1 MFYYLCS
8 ATKLWTPDSRHF
20 SRHKMHSYETSKSFN
35 NINCKTEPNSSC
47 DQFDDLNNNWSNSFA
62 QDLETID
69 LLTSPKF
76 QQTIPKVET
85 TEGPLDLECLYYD
98 QFQYNSSP
106 EQNLPKTESCETS
119 FDSNHF
125 QTNNQS
131 PNSPTYSHVFD
142 SNESPPTEITL
153 ESVID
158 DAISLE
164 SSFNASYTAVNA
176 SPTSLQIPIIC
187 QWIDCY
193 AILKTQEELVSF
205 FRINSF
211 LKN

>member
-1 MFYYLCS
+1 
-8 ATKLWTPDSRHF
+8 
-20 SRHKMHSYETSKSFN
+20 MHVDSYETSKNLN
-35 NINCKTEPNSSC
+35 NGNNLNLKIEPNSSC
-47 DQFDDLNNNWSNSFA
+47 DQFDEVNNNWSNSYG
-62 QDLETID
+62 QDFESID

-76 QQTIPKVET
+76 QQTIPKVDT

-98 QFQYNSSP
+98 QFQYTSSP
-106 EQNLPKTESCETS
+106 EQNLPKTESCQTS

-125 QTNNQS
+125 QSNNQS
-131 PNSPTYSHVFD
+131 PNSPTYSHIFD

-164 SSFNASYTAVNA
+164 SSFNASYA

-193 AILKTQEELVSF
+193 AILETQEELVSL
-205 FRINSF
+205 F
-211 LKN
+211 LESTHF